1 MALEGKRALV
11 TGASR
16 GIGRAIALAFAD
28 EGADVAITAARS
40 LEALQAVC
48 AEIDARGRACLPLA
62 WDVTQIEGM
71 GARLREVVE
80 ALGGLDIVVN
90 NVGVLRLPGGSEEPA
105 GGEAEWD
112 YVIDTNLKAVWFMTE
127 EAARLMAKTG
137 GGAIINIAS
146 DFAFRGANTIYGV
159 SKWGVAGLTR
169 GLGRKWSRKGVR
181 INAICPG
188 PVATEMIGWHQGDAL
203 ENERLPLGR
212 LTLPEEVA
220 SVAVFLASPASSAV
234 VAECL
239 VLNTANP

>member
-1 MALEGKRALV
+1 MVLAGKRALV

-16 GIGRAIALAFAD
+16 GIGRAIALAFAA

-40 LEALQAVC
+40 LEALEGVRAEVEACGCTC
-48 AEIDARGRACLPLA
+48 AALT
-62 WDVTQIEGM
+62 WDVCDVGGM
-71 GARLREVVE
+71 RERLHEAAE

-90 NVGVLRLPGGSEEPA
+90 NAGVLRLPEGSAEEP

-112 YVIDTNLKAVWFMTE
+112 YVIDTNLKGVWFMTE
-127 EAARLMAKTG
+127 EAARLMAGTG
-137 GGAIINIAS
+137 GGVIVNIAS

-169 GLGRKWSRKGVR
+169 GLGRKWSRQGVR

-188 PVATEMIGWHQGDAL
+188 PVATEMIGWHEGDAL

-220 SVAVFLASPASSAV
+220 SVALFLASPASSAV
-234 VAECL
+234 VAECI